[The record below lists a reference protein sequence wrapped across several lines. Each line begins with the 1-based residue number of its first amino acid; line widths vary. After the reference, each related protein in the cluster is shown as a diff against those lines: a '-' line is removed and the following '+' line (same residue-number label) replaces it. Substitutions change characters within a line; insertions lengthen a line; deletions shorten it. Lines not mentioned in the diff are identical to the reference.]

1 MRKVILILLW
11 TVFSYGSQQYHVI
24 KIPSDD
30 TLSVR
35 TGAGTHN
42 KKIGD
47 LVYNAKKVK
56 VIKCRKAPNGR
67 KWCKVSHTVYGS
79 TITGWVSAK
88 YLKPSK
94 AQKRLLNTKQC
105 VGETET
111 GYYGENQK
119 DVKELTMYEAREKG
133 YMLYLDVFKK
143 KLVITT
149 NDGQMAYIKEGKSNY
164 YQMEADP
171 GELPEERSEATMTFD
186 LNKPD
191 KLFDYTEG
199 VLVEYSCEPKDIQR
213 AGIDK

>member
-1 MRKVILILLW
+1 MLL
-11 TVFSYGSQQYHVI
+11 TVLGYGSQQYHVI
-24 KIPSDD
+24 KIPDDD

-35 TGAGTHN
+35 SGAGTHN

-56 VIKCRKAPNGR
+56 VIKCKKAPNER

-88 YLKPSK
+88 YLKLSK
-94 AQKRLLNTKQC
+94 RDERLLDTKQC
-105 VGETET
+105 IGETET
-111 GYYGENQK
+111 EYYGEDEK
-119 DVKELTMYEAREKG
+119 KVKALTMYESRQKG
-133 YMLYLDVFKK
+133 YMLYLDLFRK

-149 NDGQMAYIKEGKSNY
+149 NDGKTVYIKEGKSNY
-164 YQMEADP
+164 YRMEADP

-191 KLFDYTEG
+191 RLFDYTEG
-199 VLVEYSCEPKDIQR
+199 ILVEYSCEPKDIQR
-213 AGIDK
+213 TGIDK